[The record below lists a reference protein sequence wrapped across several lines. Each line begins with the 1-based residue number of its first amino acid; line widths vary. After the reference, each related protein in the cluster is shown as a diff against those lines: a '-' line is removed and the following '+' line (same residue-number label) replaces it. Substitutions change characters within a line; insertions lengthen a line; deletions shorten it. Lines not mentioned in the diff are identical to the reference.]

1 MSSFDKRATGFDRIV
16 PSDARIEHIACGF
29 TFTEGPLWDG
39 DSLLFSDIPNSRIAR
54 WRRLPEGP
62 ELTTFRSPSQ
72 LSNGLTFDRQGRLL
86 ACEGNARRLTRTET
100 DGTIVTIA
108 ETYQGKRINSPNDV
122 VAAPDGS
129 IYFTDPFWAQS
140 FKNPFGPTVQN
151 EDREL
156 PFDGV
161 YRVGL
166 DGIVTLLI
174 DDFIRPNG
182 LAFSPDGHTLYVAD
196 TRKFH
201 MRAFDV
207 GADGG
212 LSNGRI
218 FAEIESEDEG
228 VPDGMKVDI
237 EGNVYCTGPGGV
249 WVVAAS
255 GEILG
260 RILPP
265 EVPAN
270 VCWGDSDMSTL
281 YITARTSVYRVKLAI
296 PGMPVM

>member
-54 WRRLPEGP
+54 WRRRPEGP

-72 LSNGLTFDRQGRLL
+72 LANGLTFDRQGRLL
-86 ACEGNARRLTRTET
+86 ACEGNARRLTRTEA

-140 FKNPFGPTVQN
+140 FKNPFGLTVQN

-156 PFDGV
+156 SFDGV

-166 DGIVTLLI
+166 DGNVKLLI
-174 DDFIRPNG
+174 DDFARPNG
-182 LAFSPDGHTLYVAD
+182 LAFSPDGQTLYVAD

-218 FAEIESEDEG
+218 FAEIRSEDEG

-249 WVVAAS
+249 WVVAPS

-260 RILPP
+260 RIQPP
-265 EVPAN
+265 EIPAN
-270 VCWGDSDMSTL
+270 VCWGDADMSTL
-281 YITARTSVYRVKLAI
+281 YITARTGVYRVKLTI
-296 PGMPVM
+296 PGMPVW